1 MLGVLVGFW
10 FRFSR
15 ISSAS
20 RRLHLTSADMK
31 NHLPE
36 RWTEYSA
43 VGRRIPG
50 TRFITFKVPLKKVFD
65 NKLAPLQRFSPTN
78 LISEIEKQN
87 EELGLVVDL
96 TCTKR
101 YYTPQEFPAT
111 VKYAKLFTAGHH
123 VPSDDVIYEFK
134 CIVKQFLSEN
144 TDNDKL
150 VGVHCTHGLNRT
162 GYLVC
167 RYMIDVLGVVP
178 SEAIERFNKSR
189 GHCIERKNYLDDLLE
204 GKPRSNQG
212 SDLSVLPKAGHQQ
225 RIPGMKEVADF
236 RPPLYHQ
243 LWFPGQPL
251 DNPSWVSRLPAP
263 IFSQLPGPYMA
274 GPQYSF
280 QQMGGRPP
288 GYPFINHS
296 PRIPPP
302 GFAHGP
308 GHRIP
313 QTEEEEQQHFRGG
326 PQRHRHHPKRYF
338 ALQPDDRPV
347 NGAPHVPQNYGDSIV
362 NGTDNRGSGPQG
374 RNGPYSRW
382 PGQGHR
388 GSSGEQWQ

>member
-1 MLGVLVGFW
+1 MLGGLTGFW

-15 ISSAS
+15 NSSAS
-20 RRLHLTSADMK
+20 RRLHRTSADMK
-31 NHLPE
+31 THLPE

-50 TRFITFKVPLKKVFD
+50 TRFISFKVPLQKVFE
-65 NKLAPLQRFSPTN
+65 NKLAPLQRFSPSD
-78 LISEIEKQN
+78 LLREMEKQK

-96 TCTKR
+96 TFTKR
-101 YYTPQEFPAT
+101 YYSPQEFPAS
-111 VKYAKLFTAGHH
+111 VKYVKIFTAGKQ

-134 CIVKQFLSEN
+134 CLVKRFLSEN
-144 TDNDKL
+144 AENDKL

-189 GHCIERKNYLDDLLE
+189 GHCIERENYLDDLLE
-204 GKPRSNQG
+204 GKPR
-212 SDLSVLPKAGHQQ
+212 
-225 RIPGMKEVADF
+225 R
-236 RPPLYHQ
+236 
-243 LWFPGQPL
+243 
-251 DNPSWVSRLPAP
+251 
-263 IFSQLPGPYMA
+263 
-274 GPQYSF
+274 
-280 QQMGGRPP
+280 
-288 GYPFINHS
+288 YPFINHR

-302 GFAHGP
+302 GFPHPPLP

-313 QTEEEEQQHFRGG
+313 QTDLRGG

-338 ALQPDDRPV
+338 AQQPDDRPV
-347 NGAPHVPQNYGDSIV
+347 NGAPGWHPTPPNYGDSI
-362 NGTDNRGSGPQG
+362 DSRGSGPQG

-388 GSSGEQWQ
+388 GSHGEQ

>member
-1 MLGVLVGFW
+1 MLGGLTGFW

-15 ISSAS
+15 NSSAS
-20 RRLHLTSADMK
+20 RRLHRTSADMK
-31 NHLPE
+31 THLPE

-50 TRFITFKVPLKKVFD
+50 TRFISFKVPLQKVFE
-65 NKLAPLQRFSPTN
+65 NKLAPLQRFSPSD
-78 LISEIEKQN
+78 LLREMEKQK

-96 TCTKR
+96 TFTKR
-101 YYTPQEFPAT
+101 YYSPQEFPAS
-111 VKYAKLFTAGHH
+111 VKYVKIFTAGKQ

-134 CIVKQFLSEN
+134 CLVKRFLSEN
-144 TDNDKL
+144 AENDKL

-189 GHCIERKNYLDDLLE
+189 GHCIERENYLDDLLE

-212 SDLSVLPKAGHQQ
+212 SDRSVLPKARHQQ
-225 RIPGMKEVADF
+225 HTPGMKEVADF
-236 RPPLYHQ
+236 RPPLYPQ
-243 LWFPGQPL
+243 SWF
-251 DNPSWVSRLPAP
+251 
-263 IFSQLPGPYMA
+263 
-274 GPQYSF
+274 
-280 QQMGGRPP
+280 P
-288 GYPFINHS
+288 GYPFINHR

-302 GFAHGP
+302 GFPHPPLP

-313 QTEEEEQQHFRGG
+313 QTDLRGG

-338 ALQPDDRPV
+338 AQQPDDRPV
-347 NGAPHVPQNYGDSIV
+347 NGAPGWHPTPPNYGDSI
-362 NGTDNRGSGPQG
+362 DSRGSGPQG

-388 GSSGEQWQ
+388 GSHGEQ

>member
-1 MLGVLVGFW
+1 MFGVFGVFW

-15 ISSAS
+15 ISSAA
-20 RRLHLTSADMK
+20 RRFHLTAADMK

-50 TRFITFKVPLKKVFD
+50 TRFITFKVPLQKVFD
-65 NKLAPLQRFSPTN
+65 NKLTPLQRFSPSS

-101 YYTPQEFPAT
+101 YYTPQEFPAS
-111 VKYAKLFTAGHH
+111 VKYAKIFTAGQQ
-123 VPSDDVIYEFK
+123 VPSDDVIHEFTS
-134 CIVKQFLSEN
+134 IVKRFLSEN
-144 TDNDKL
+144 TENDKL

-178 SEAIERFNKSR
+178 SEAIDRFNKSR

-204 GKPRSNQG
+204 GKPRS
-212 SDLSVLPKAGHQQ
+212 
-225 RIPGMKEVADF
+225 
-236 RPPLYHQ
+236 
-243 LWFPGQPL
+243 QPL
-251 DNPSWVSRLPAP
+251 DNPSWGSRLSAP
-263 IFSQLPGPYMA
+263 IFSQMPGPYMP

-302 GFAHGP
+302 GFPHP
-308 GHRIP
+308 QIPIP
-313 QTEEEEQQHFRGG
+313 QMAELHYRGG
-326 PQRHRHHPKRYF
+326 PQRHRHHPKRHF

-347 NGAPHVPQNYGDSIV
+347 NGAPGWHPAPRVPQNYGDSIV
-362 NGTDNRGSGPQG
+362 NGTDSRGSGPWG

-388 GSSGEQWQ
+388 GSSGEQ

>member
-1 MLGVLVGFW
+1 MFGVFGVFW

-15 ISSAS
+15 ISSAA
-20 RRLHLTSADMK
+20 RRFHLTAADMK

-50 TRFITFKVPLKKVFD
+50 TRFITFKVPLQKVFD
-65 NKLAPLQRFSPTN
+65 NKLTPLQRFSPSS

-101 YYTPQEFPAT
+101 YYTPQEFPAS
-111 VKYAKLFTAGHH
+111 VKYAKIFTAGQQ
-123 VPSDDVIYEFK
+123 VPSDDVIHEFTS
-134 CIVKQFLSEN
+134 IVKRFLSEN
-144 TDNDKL
+144 TENDKL

-178 SEAIERFNKSR
+178 SEAIDRFNKSR

-204 GKPRSNQG
+204 GKPR
-212 SDLSVLPKAGHQQ
+212 
-225 RIPGMKEVADF
+225 R
-236 RPPLYHQ
+236 
-243 LWFPGQPL
+243 
-251 DNPSWVSRLPAP
+251 
-263 IFSQLPGPYMA
+263 
-274 GPQYSF
+274 
-280 QQMGGRPP
+280 
-288 GYPFINHS
+288 YPFINHS

-302 GFAHGP
+302 GFPHP
-308 GHRIP
+308 QIPIP
-313 QTEEEEQQHFRGG
+313 QMAELHYRGG
-326 PQRHRHHPKRYF
+326 PQRHRHHPKRHF

-347 NGAPHVPQNYGDSIV
+347 NGAPGWHPAPRVPQNYGDSIV
-362 NGTDNRGSGPQG
+362 NGTDSRGSGPWG

-388 GSSGEQWQ
+388 GSSGEQ